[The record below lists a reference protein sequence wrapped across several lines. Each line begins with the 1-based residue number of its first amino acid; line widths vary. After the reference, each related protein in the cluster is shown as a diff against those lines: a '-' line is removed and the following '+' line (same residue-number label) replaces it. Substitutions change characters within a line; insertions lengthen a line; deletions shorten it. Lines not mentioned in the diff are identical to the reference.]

1 MRINKYLSEAGVCS
15 RRGADKWISANRV
28 MINDELATLGSKVE
42 EDDIVKVDGEV
53 ITIDKGYVYIALN
66 KPRGITSTTEK
77 HIKGNVVDYVNH
89 QDRIFHIGRLDKD
102 SEGLLLLTS
111 DGDIVNEI
119 LRAENNHEKE
129 YIVSVDKPITKSFL
143 KEMSSGVEILD
154 QITLPAQLE
163 QLNDK
168 TFKIILTQGLNRQIR
183 RMCETLGYEVRKLK
197 RIRIM
202 NIKLDGIKYGEWRDL
217 TKEEFETLTQ
227 SLSYTPKRE
236 RILSNEKGHKH
247 D

>member
-1 MRINKYLSEAGVCS
+1 MRINKFLSEAGVCS
-15 RRGADKWISANRV
+15 RRGADKWIDDKRV
-28 MINDELATLGSKVE
+28 KINDELATLGSQVE
-42 EDDIVKVDGEV
+42 DYDVVKVDNKV

-89 QDRIFHIGRLDKD
+89 PERIFHIGRLDKD

-119 LRAENNHEKE
+119 LRSENHHEKE
-129 YIVSVDKPITKSFL
+129 YVVTVDKPITKEFI
-143 KEMSSGVEILD
+143 KNMSNGVVILN
-154 QITLPAQLE
+154 QKTLPAKLE

-183 RMCETLGYEVRKLK
+183 RMCETLGYNVKKLK

-217 TKEEFETLTQ
+217 TAEEFNTLTQ
-227 SLSYTPKRE
+227 TLSYEPKRE
-236 RILSNEKGHKH
+236 RMKSK
-247 D
+247 